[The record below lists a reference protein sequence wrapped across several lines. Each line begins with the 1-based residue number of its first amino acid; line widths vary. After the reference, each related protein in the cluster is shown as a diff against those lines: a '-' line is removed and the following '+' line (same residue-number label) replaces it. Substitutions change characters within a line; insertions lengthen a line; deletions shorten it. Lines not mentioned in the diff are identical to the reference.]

1 MMITV
6 SELEAIIAQTP
17 PGKHVQHEAKPIG
30 SVDYVTRKL
39 TELKLSRSSDPD
51 YLIFVGIDRFG
62 ECFLAAFSTIGDP
75 LEFRARHE
83 RRLDRATERLFPPGM
98 SRLDE
103 QG

>member
-1 MMITV
+1 
-6 SELEAIIAQTP
+6 
-17 PGKHVQHEAKPIG
+17 VQYEAKPIG

-51 YLIFVGIDRFG
+51 YLIFVGIGRFG
-62 ECFLAAFSTIGDP
+62 ECFLAPFSTIGDP

-83 RRLDRATERLFPPGM
+83 RRLGRASERLFPPSM